1 MIWRKSYLI
10 EVETPAVTGLPS
22 DVRQHQNHDL
32 SYEISGNRKI
42 KLRERGEKNGNE
54 KRTAQKWSKNRTEH
68 KFFFFVISKQKP
80 KKQTYRKEVRTWSP
94 RLALITGRAG
104 RPFKCLTEG
113 EIRGG
118 RVGSRTGE
126 ANGKKKNC
134 VFRPDKTQEE
144 KKKGDGQGKAT
155 VVGELIFCKF
165 RPGFGVGGVDWFAVR
180 RSVRLWVWDLSC
192 GVRSLVQQRKLSAET
207 KRGNRTKSQER
218 EREIW
223 YSWTMTEVCGPT
235 LWFLIGFSLPIVTPP
250 VQLTLL
256 PDCPHPDS
264 NYIFIF

>member
-68 KFFFFVISKQKP
+68 KFFFFVISKQKL

-126 ANGKKKNC
+126 ANGKKKTA
-134 VFRPDKTQEE
+134 FFDPTRPRRKRRKETDK
-144 KKKGDGQGKAT
+144 GKQ
-155 VVGELIFCKF
+155 
-165 RPGFGVGGVDWFAVR
+165 P
-180 RSVRLWVWDLSC
+180 
-192 GVRSLVQQRKLSAET
+192 
-207 KRGNRTKSQER
+207 
-218 EREIW
+218 
-223 YSWTMTEVCGPT
+223 
-235 LWFLIGFSLPIVTPP
+235 
-250 VQLTLL
+250 
-256 PDCPHPDS
+256 
-264 NYIFIF
+264 